1 MPNTLCQKFAP
12 IADEIFKAESKRELV
27 SNSNFDWTGAHSV
40 VLLKITAADMNDYGR
55 NVFSDA
61 DSIPVSRFGDLVDL
75 DREAEELILSKD
87 RSFIFNIDKLDIDET
102 GGQLEA
108 GAALARQIR
117 EKVIPE
123 IDTYVFGKM
132 VTGAGTTADA
142 AEISEDNIYDLIL
155 AGSETLD
162 DAEVPETDRVL
173 VLPPASYTA
182 LKKSTAFDNTPVN
195 DELKV
200 MGVVAYLDG
209 MKVIRVPATRLPAN
223 IGFIICHPEATT
235 APVKLEDYNA
245 HPDTVLSSG
254 TIITG
259 RVCYDAFVLE
269 NKADAIYVQPASG
282 AQGATGSTGE

>member
-1 MPNTLCQKFAP
+1 MPNTLCEKFAP
-12 IADEIFKAESKRELV
+12 YADEIFKAESKRELV
-27 SNSNFDWTGAHSV
+27 SNSNFDWSGAHSIIM
-40 VLLKITAADMNDYGR
+40 LKVTAADMNDYGR
-55 NVFSDA
+55 NITDEQE
-61 DSIPVSRFGDLVDL
+61 ITLSRFGALLDL
-75 DREAEELILSKD
+75 EKESEELVLSKD
-87 RSFIFNIDKLDIDET
+87 RSFIFNLDKLDLDET

-132 VTGAGTTADA
+132 VTGAGTSATAVA
-142 AEISEDNIYDLIL
+142 LTASNIYEKIL

-162 DAEVPETDRVL
+162 NNEVPETDRVL
-173 VLPPASYTA
+173 ILPPASYTL
-182 LKKSTAFDNTPVN
+182 LKTSTAFDNTPVA

-209 MKVIRVPATRLPAN
+209 MKVVKVPANRLPAKT
-223 IGFIICHPEATT
+223 GFIICHPEATC

-245 HPDTVLSSG
+245 HTDTVLSSG

-259 RVCYDAFVLE
+259 RVCYDAFVLD
-269 NKADAIYVQPASG
+269 NKAKGIYVQP
-282 AQGATGSTGE
+282 TT